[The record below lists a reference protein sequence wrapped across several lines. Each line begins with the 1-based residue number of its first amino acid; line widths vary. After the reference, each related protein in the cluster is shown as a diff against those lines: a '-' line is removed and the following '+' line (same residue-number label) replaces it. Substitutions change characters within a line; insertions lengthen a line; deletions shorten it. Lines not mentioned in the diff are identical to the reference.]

1 MKIVKSVTYSAV
13 ALSMALSQAA
23 AQEAWPPFETQT
35 LKNGSA
41 ETVFIKPVDKASK
54 KWKLC
59 ILIPHLKDSVWVA
72 AAYGLMEE
80 SKRLGLSATLLQAGG
95 FSELPKQLSQF
106 DDCVASGAD
115 AILVAPISEAGIAS
129 KVSESV
135 GKGIPTISFINPV
148 VELPVTSKIF
158 LDHPMMGYV
167 TGKYLVDALGSTGG
181 NVVAFPGPQ
190 GSGWA
195 ERYLQGFEKAVKDT
209 PVKVLDVKFGEAG
222 VAEQLRLVEDSLQTY
237 SHIDAI
243 WGTAPTAEAAIGAI
257 RDAGQPDIKI
267 MASYQNQAMLQALD
281 KRDIIA
287 FATEYPV
294 MQGRVAVDLAVR
306 ALEKQP
312 IENNYLV
319 VPKMVTQESLKEID
333 ATQVLAP
340 ASYKPTFSV
349 E

>member
-1 MKIVKSVTYSAV
+1 VQTVKDGQASTTFIEPVTEV
-13 ALSMALSQAA
+13 SQ
-23 AQEAWPPFETQT
+23 
-35 LKNGSA
+35 
-41 ETVFIKPVDKASK
+41 

-80 SKRLGLSATLLQAGG
+80 SKRLGLQATLLQAGG
-95 FSELPKQLSQF
+95 FDDLATQLSQF
-106 DDCVASGAD
+106 DDCLASGAD
-115 AILVAPISEAGIAS
+115 AILVAPISEAGIA
-129 KVSESV
+129 
-135 GKGIPTISFINPV
+135 GKIDEAVAKGVPTVSFINPLIDV
-148 VELPVTSKIF
+148 PVTSKVF
-158 LDHPMMGYV
+158 LDHPMMGYL
-167 TGKYLVDALGSTGG
+167 TGKYLVDTLGEAGG

-195 ERYLQGFEKAVKDT
+195 ERYLQGFNEAVSGS
-209 PVKVLDVKFGEAG
+209 PVNVLEVKFGEAG
-222 VAEQLRLVEDSLQTY
+222 VAEQLRLVEDALQTY
-237 SHIDAI
+237 PDIDAI

-257 RDAGQPDIKI
+257 RDAGVPDVLI
-267 MASYQNQAMLQALD
+267 MASYQNQAMLDALN
-281 KRDIIA
+281 KKEIIA

-306 ALEKQP
+306 ALEQQP

-319 VPKMVTQESLKEID
+319 VPKMITQESLGQID

-340 ASYKPTFSV
+340 AGYQPVFSV

>member
-1 MKIVKSVTYSAV
+1 MVNFKKLVPCAIALTLLSAKV
-13 ALSMALSQAA
+13 SAEELWA
-23 AQEAWPPFETQT
+23 PFEVQSVKDGQATT
-35 LKNGSA
+35 S
-41 ETVFIKPVDKASK
+41 FIEPVTSVSK
-54 KWKLC
+54 KWNLC

-72 AAYGLMEE
+72 AGYGLMEE
-80 SKRLGLSATLLQAGG
+80 SKRLGLHATLFQAGG
-95 FSELPKQLSQF
+95 FNDLTKQLSQF

-115 AILVAPISEAGIAS
+115 AILVAPISEAGITGKIEEANA
-129 KVSESV
+129 
-135 GKGIPTISFINPV
+135 KGIPTISFINPLIDV
-148 VELPVTSKIF
+148 PVTSKIF
-158 LDHPMMGYV
+158 LDHPMMGYL
-167 TGKYLVDALGSTGG
+167 TGKYLVDTLGDNGG

-195 ERYLQGFEKAVKDT
+195 ERYLQGFNDAVKDT

-222 VAEQLRLVEDSLQTY
+222 VAEQLRLVEDALQTY
-237 SHIDAI
+237 PDITAI

-257 RDAGQPDIKI
+257 QDAGVPDVKI
-267 MASYQNQAMLQALD
+267 MASYQNQAMLDALN
-281 KRDIIA
+281 KKEIIA

-319 VPKMVTQESLKEID
+319 VPKMITQESLDQID
-333 ATQVLAP
+333 TTQVLAP
-340 ASYKPTFSV
+340 TGYQPVFSV